1 MTAVRSLSGTLAFAG
16 RSGLRSSANGET
28 CLVTKAAVALA
39 TALGIT
45 VASAG
50 AILLLRRLAGGF
62 DAVPSAAVPWA
73 VAVAGI
79 PLVLA
84 VEAAAR
90 LGGDCRP
97 VGLARGGL
105 VAAALAVAPLAAA
118 VAWPTWAAGLV
129 GTAVTLLVAL
139 RPAAGW
145 RPLGLRGVPG
155 ERRLGG
161 AAETPTMADGLGRT
175 GAAGAGFRGEPP
187 PPAAPALGQPSAAEW
202 ATAPLDGF
210 RQRLER
216 YETPAGE
223 DCVRGQLMLAVAAG
237 SRTGHAHVGF
247 CPSFATLPLVEV
259 TINCD
264 FVEAEVA
271 AAEVLPW
278 GVRVECRLSEPA
290 EEPLEIP
297 VAIRAIRPA

>member
-1 MTAVRSLSGTLAFAG
+1 MTAGRSLSGTPALAG
-16 RSGLRSSANGET
+16 RATLQSPADAATGLLATGAAA
-28 CLVTKAAVALA
+28 LGMAVAA
-39 TALGIT
+39 
-45 VASAG
+45 AG
-50 AILLLRRLAGGF
+50 ATLLIRRLSGGF
-62 DAVPSAAVPWA
+62 TAVPSAAVPWA

-90 LGGDCRP
+90 LAGDRRP
-97 VGLARGGL
+97 AGFARGGL
-105 VAAALAVAPLAAA
+105 VAAALAVAPLTAA
-118 VAWPTWAAGLV
+118 VWPTRAIGLI
-129 GTAVTLLVAL
+129 GTAVALIAALRPVAAL

-145 RPLGLRGVPG
+145 LPPRLRGFRTAG
-155 ERRLGG
+155 RSGG
-161 AAETPTMADGLGRT
+161 APSATPTAEPGGRGGEDRDRLFPSHPVRLPGPADPSS
-175 GAAGAGFRGEPP
+175 GALPAVLPAGV
-187 PPAAPALGQPSAAEW
+187 
-202 ATAPLDGF
+202 

-223 DCVRGQLMLAVAAG
+223 DCVRGQVMISVTSG

-247 CPSFATLPLVEV
+247 CPAFATLPAVEV
-259 TINCD
+259 TTDCD

-271 AAEVLPW
+271 AAEILPW

-297 VAIRAIRPA
+297 VAIRAVRPA